1 MNTKQLRRLRT
12 KEIIRDNS
20 ISSQEDLLKLLK
32 NEGFELTQAT
42 LSRDLKKMNVSK
54 VAHPD
59 NSYRYNIPEDSQS
72 KPKSDARG
80 FVSLEFSGHLAVIK
94 TLAGYASPMA
104 VLMDNNSSDL
114 VNGTIAGRDTIFV
127 ALSEKDTN
135 REEFKAYLNTILYG
149 NEE

>member
-12 KEIIRDNS
+12 KEIIRDNI
-20 ISSQEDLLKLLK
+20 ISSQEDLLKRLR

-59 NSYRYNIPEDSQS
+59 NSYRYNIPEDPQS
-72 KPKSDARG
+72 KSKSDARG